1 MEEVRANFLDR
12 FRDLDVAT
20 VLAALQS
27 HYADVT
33 WVFLLDL
40 GTDYGVFL
48 VAALGLYV
56 LMTAGQVSL
65 GHAGMLGIASYGAA
79 VMGVHWGLPFWLT
92 LPLSGVIGLV
102 AGAAYFGLLGLRLGG
117 FYLAIGTFAAGEMLI
132 TIWLNSDYLG
142 GAIGFI
148 GIPMVSSWP
157 VVLPVLLV
165 ALFLVWRLE
174 QSRFGIAF
182 RSVRDNEIIAGS
194 MGVDVT
200 RTKLLAWLVGGF
212 ITGLAGCLHAHRVT
226 VLSPTEF
233 GFYFSLT
240 ILLAVLIGGLRTFW
254 GTCLG
259 AAIVYFVP
267 WLTTTD
273 EPRDRL
279 NALRRGDRGA
289 DDLPAPGADPS
300 AKHGPGAA
308 AAGRARHQGRGSQGH
323 FTLARCKAPLPLGE
337 GFGNEGKTGIGPP
350 AGRILDASAPSP
362 PTPLPAGEGRT
373 PTSPS
378 SPDSQS

>member
-12 FRDLDVAT
+12 FRDLDMAT

-65 GHAGMLGIASYGAA
+65 GHAGMLGIASYGSA
-79 VMGVHWGLPFWLT
+79 VMGVHWGLPFWLN

-148 GIPMVSSWP
+148 GIPMVSSAP

-174 QSRFGIAF
+174 QSRFGLAF
-182 RSVRDNEIIAGS
+182 RAVRDNEIIAGS

-212 ITGLAGCLHAHRVT
+212 ITGLGGCLHAHRVT

-279 NALRRGDRGA
+279 MLYGIVIVLLMIFRPQGLIPQRATARRRGRGKDA
-289 DDLPAPGADPS
+289 TSGPNGPDGPAPQPED
-300 AKHGPGAA
+300 AA
-308 AAGRARHQGRGSQGH
+308 AR
-323 FTLARCKAPLPLGE
+323 
-337 GFGNEGKTGIGPP
+337 
-350 AGRILDASAPSP
+350 
-362 PTPLPAGEGRT
+362 
-373 PTSPS
+373 
-378 SPDSQS
+378 